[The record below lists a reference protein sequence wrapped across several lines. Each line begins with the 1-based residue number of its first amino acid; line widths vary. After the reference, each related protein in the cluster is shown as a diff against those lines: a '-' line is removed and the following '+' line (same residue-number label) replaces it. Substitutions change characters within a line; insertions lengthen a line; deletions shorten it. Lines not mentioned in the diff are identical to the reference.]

1 MNFTTWLDAEKGRTK
16 AVAEHFGVSLG
27 AVTQWRQGVPRDRMR
42 DLHSFT
48 DQRVSFEGMIPQTP
62 DQDTE
67 LATPAKAA

>member
-27 AVTQWRQGVPRDRMR
+27 AITQWREGVPRDRMR
-42 DLHSFT
+42 DLHAFIGGAVGF
-48 DQRVSFEGMIPQTP
+48 DGMIPQTH

-67 LATPAKAA
+67 LATKAA